1 MSYYAQTADVSS
13 PGGRAMLDGEVTSKQ
28 SVPVEFYLF
37 GRPGLN
43 QSVQIQKWT
52 RTSSDREL
60 NTGYIYSGR
69 YVHYG
74 YIQPYNPPSGQGGNA
89 TVTCYGQ

>member
-13 PGGRAMLDGEVTSKQ
+13 PGGRAKLTGSVSG

-52 RTSSDREL
+52 RTSSDQSL

-74 YIQPYNPPSGQGGNA
+74 YIQPYNPPSGQGGIA